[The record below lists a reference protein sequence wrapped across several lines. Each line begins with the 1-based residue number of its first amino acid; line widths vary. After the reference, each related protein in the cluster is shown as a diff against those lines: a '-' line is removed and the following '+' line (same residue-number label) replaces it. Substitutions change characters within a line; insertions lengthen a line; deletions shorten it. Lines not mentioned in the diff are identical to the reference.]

1 MKFLC
6 LFNFAPNAFDGVT
19 PQEMR
24 RLDDATIE
32 HDHKLRRSG
41 HLLLASPLEDVATE
55 RVIDRRR
62 HLKVAQTDGPFAEAK
77 EVIGGVVLIEAKD
90 MDEALAL
97 FADDPIAAY
106 CRIRSGRSKKTTA
119 TAKPANRDPNFA
131 GHKILPTNHA
141 EKAWQDGTNHVLR
154 APKATKDLPRERHHR
169 FRGDRCGLRLDQE

>member
-19 PQEMR
+19 PEEMR

-41 HLLLASPLEDVATE
+41 HLLLASPLEDVITE

-62 HLKVAQTDGPFAEAK
+62 HLKVEHTDGPFAEAK
-77 EVIGGVVLIEAKD
+77 EVVGGVVLVEAQD
-90 MDEALAL
+90 MEEALAL

-106 CRIRSGRSKKTTA
+106 ARIQIRPLKQDDRHSETGTTR
-119 TAKPANRDPNFA
+119 P
-131 GHKILPTNHA
+131 
-141 EKAWQDGTNHVLR
+141 E
-154 APKATKDLPRERHHR
+154 
-169 FRGDRCGLRLDQE
+169 FRVP

>member
-19 PQEMR
+19 PEEMR

-32 HDHKLRRSG
+32 HDQKLRRSG

-62 HLKVAQTDGPFAEAK
+62 HLKVAQTDGPFAETK

-106 CRIRSGRSKKTTA
+106 CRIQIRPLKEDHRHSETGESR
-119 TAKPANRDPNFA
+119 PEF
-131 GHKILPTNHA
+131 
-141 EKAWQDGTNHVLR
+141 R
-154 APKATKDLPRERHHR
+154 AP
-169 FRGDRCGLRLDQE
+169 